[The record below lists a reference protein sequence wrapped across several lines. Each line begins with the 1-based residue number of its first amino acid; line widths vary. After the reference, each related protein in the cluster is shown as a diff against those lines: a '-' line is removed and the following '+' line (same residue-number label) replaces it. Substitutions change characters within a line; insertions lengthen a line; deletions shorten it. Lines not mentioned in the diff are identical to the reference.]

1 MKGAHWLLIGVFVVV
16 GELCKG
22 ELFALTP
29 EEIYAT
35 ASTAVVFVAGFSEE
49 GQQGG
54 TGSIVRDDGL
64 VLTNA
69 HVVIDKVTGQPYS
82 RLFAYLKPARV
93 TGDQKTDLSQRM
105 RVVVSAY
112 DEALDVALLQIENP
126 PSDLAV
132 IPIGNSD
139 RVQIG
144 AKVVAIGHPEQGGLW
159 TLTTGVISAEFENFR
174 KIPGKHVF
182 QTETGLNRGNS
193 GGPLLDV
200 SGRMIG
206 VNTAIARLAADGM
219 PITGIN
225 FSLKARVVHRW
236 LETQHQTLAIAS
248 DSVIPKSQVNSMLQ
262 KQQQTVVTP
271 PKSQVNSML
280 QKQQQT
286 VVTPPSVDV
295 PPAKSP
301 SRSYNLD
308 SLLRT
313 LRDTEVEMDDL
324 IQEMRG
330 KIYGK

>member
-1 MKGAHWLLIGVFVVV
+1 MKGAHWLLIGVFVVA
-16 GELCKG
+16 GELSKS
-22 ELFALTP
+22 ELLALTP
-29 EEIYAT
+29 AEIYAT

-54 TGSIVRDDGL
+54 TGSIVREDGL

-69 HVVIDKVTGQPYS
+69 HVVIDKATGQPYS

-93 TGDQKTDLSQRM
+93 TGNQETDLSQRM
-105 RVVVSAY
+105 RVAVRAY
-112 DEALDVALLQIENP
+112 DEALDLALLQIENP
-126 PSDLAV
+126 PSDLSV

-139 RVQIG
+139 RMQIG

-174 KIPGKHVF
+174 KVSGKHVF

-193 GGPLLDV
+193 GGPLLDT
-200 SGRMIG
+200 SGEMIG

-225 FSLKARVVHRW
+225 FSLKSRVVHRW
-236 LETQHQTLAIAS
+236 LETQHQTFIVGDLAIPNDESNPPSSAKSPKAS
-248 DSVIPKSQVNSMLQ
+248 REVPAPVIS
-262 KQQQTVVTP
+262 
-271 PKSQVNSML
+271 
-280 QKQQQT
+280 
-286 VVTPPSVDV
+286 PSVDV
-295 PPAKSP
+295 SPAQSP
-301 SRSYNLD
+301 SRSYDLD

-330 KIYGK
+330 KMYGK